1 MVNFDYQT
9 PTRLIFGKGVVS
21 EKLAGVMSK
30 FGKNVL
36 ITYGGGSIKRIA
48 PGYEKSLYDLVKE
61 ILADKNMFELPGI
74 QPNPKFN
81 PSVLDGVRMCQEHD
95 IDVILS
101 LGGGSVLDCTKAIA
115 GVAGTLEGN
124 VMDKVEEAWD
134 IVCGRKPTTAAVPI
148 VDVITMAATGSEYD
162 KGGVISRTET
172 NDKLAYF
179 SNLVFPAVS
188 FIDPVYTFT
197 LPVKQTLAGV
207 SDCINH
213 IMESYFCGEHIDM
226 NDAFMEG
233 AVRSLVKNVKIVL
246 ADPQN
251 YNARAE
257 IFYATTLGCNG
268 IYCLGNSP
276 SGWPMHAMEHA
287 LSAYYDITHGEGLA
301 IVTPRWMKHI
311 LDYSTGQLHEQ
322 VVERI
327 EKFGKNVFGAEGAE
341 ASIKAIY
348 DFYREI
354 GIPMSLPE
362 VGIDESRLAEMAK
375 HVADTEGLDK
385 AWAPLMEQDI
395 LDIFTACM
403 K

>member
-21 EKLAGVMSK
+21 GKLAGVMSQ

-162 KGGVISRTET
+162 MGGVISRTET

-233 AVRSLVKNVKIVL
+233 AVKSLMKNVKIVL
-246 ADPQN
+246 ADPHN

-385 AWAPLMEQDI
+385 AWASLMEQDI
-395 LDIFTACM
+395 FDIFKACM